1 MKIFLLCSGQGL
13 FNLFYNI
20 FLVDSKNLSL
30 FFRIHATHLRLH
42 GPLAP
47 PKSGTSKS
55 ARLSVMRGGVLMMA
69 AYSGLLGPQG
79 QYTPTT
85 IKVGKSKYLTKIPY
99 KVLI

>member
-1 MKIFLLCSGQGL
+1 MSKLDHYKLYDYILDSQNLLKTQSPL
-13 FNLFYNI
+13 
-20 FLVDSKNLSL
+20 
-30 FFRIHATHLRLH
+30 FRIHAIHLRLH

-55 ARLSVMRGGVLMMA
+55 VRLSVMRGGGQMMV
-69 AYSGLLGPQG
+69 AYSGLLGPRG
-79 QYTPTT
+79 QSTPTT